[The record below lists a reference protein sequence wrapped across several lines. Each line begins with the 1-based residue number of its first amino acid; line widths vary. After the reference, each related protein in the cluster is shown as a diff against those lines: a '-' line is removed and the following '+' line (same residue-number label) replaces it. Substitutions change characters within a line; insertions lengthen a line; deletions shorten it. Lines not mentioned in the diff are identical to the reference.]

1 MVPIVYTI
9 AIVAAIYPKSVW
21 PFATRLPSGGRPFA
35 AYAVSGVIAAAASFV
50 VSLVFRF
57 VFDKS
62 GNIFQSL
69 STPGAFQEAWTTTL
83 DRWPWLVM
91 TFFITVAVA
100 WTADD
105 REPVDHAGRLRLR
118 AIEAASMAVALGLVQ
133 WSVLQLLAG
142 ASPEM
147 AERLS
152 EAAPRMVGTA
162 MAVGACIGWLVPT
175 MHRSRNRARPEPA
188 ATSPALVMPG

>member
-1 MVPIVYTI
+1 
-9 AIVAAIYPKSVW
+9 VW
-21 PFATRLPSGGRPFA
+21 PFAARLPGGERPFA

-83 DRWPWLVM
+83 DRWPWLLM

-105 REPVDHAGRLRLR
+105 REPADSAGRLRLR
-118 AIEAASMAVALGLVQ
+118 AIEAVAMAVALGLVQ
-133 WSVLQLLAG
+133 WSVLQLLSG
-142 ASPEM
+142 ISPEM
-147 AERLS
+147 AARLGD
-152 EAAPRMVGTA
+152 AAPRMVGTA
-162 MAVGACIGWLVPT
+162 AAVGACIGWLVPT
-175 MHRSRNRARPEPA
+175 MHRSRNRTRPEPVA
-188 ATSPALVMPG
+188 APALAMPG